1 MGHNI
6 FPELTVM
13 VAVVCLVSAG
23 CKQSSVP
30 ARLPV
35 PVRTSLVQN
44 IAVGNSVRYSANIVP
59 YSQVDLAFQSGGY
72 IDRILQVR
80 SANGGMRNVDQ
91 GDFVRNGTVLAVV
104 RQQSYR
110 DKLQQANAQL
120 SRAQAEYEKAKLS
133 FDRVSALY
141 GSQSAT
147 KPDYDSAQAQ
157 LDSTAAAVS
166 GAKADV
172 SEATTALGYCSL
184 RAPFDGW
191 IVKRN
196 VDVGSFVG
204 LATNGFTI
212 ADTRTV
218 KAVFGLPDTAVA
230 HVKLGQ
236 HLSLSN
242 EALGRQFAGR
252 VTTISSSADPK
263 SRVFSVEVTIPN
275 AANRLKAGMIAS
287 LAIEGEP
294 LPHFVLAVP
303 ISAVVRNPRQAD
315 GFAVI
320 VAQGDGEIESA
331 RLRPITL
338 GKVYGNVIAASDG
351 IRSGE
356 RVVTTGVS
364 LVKDGDSM
372 RVIP

>member
-1 MGHNI
+1 MEHHIIRGMAI
-6 FPELTVM
+6 M
-13 VAVVCLVSAG
+13 AAVVCLTSAG

-30 ARLPV
+30 TRLPV

-91 GDFVRNGTVLAVV
+91 GDFVRKGTVLAVV

-157 LDSTAAAVS
+157 LDSTAAAIS

-196 VDVGSFVG
+196 ASTAQAVSAADV
-204 LATNGFTI
+204 TN
-212 ADTRTV
+212 
-218 KAVFGLPDTAVA
+218 
-230 HVKLGQ
+230 
-236 HLSLSN
+236 N
-242 EALGRQFAGR
+242 AGR
-252 VTTISSSADPK
+252 FQLFT
-263 SRVFSVEVTIPN
+263 
-275 AANRLKAGMIAS
+275 G
-287 LAIEGEP
+287 
-294 LPHFVLAVP
+294 
-303 ISAVVRNPRQAD
+303 
-315 GFAVI
+315 
-320 VAQGDGEIESA
+320 
-331 RLRPITL
+331 
-338 GKVYGNVIAASDG
+338 
-351 IRSGE
+351 SG
-356 RVVTTGVS
+356 S
-364 LVKDGDSM
+364 Q
-372 RVIP
+372 